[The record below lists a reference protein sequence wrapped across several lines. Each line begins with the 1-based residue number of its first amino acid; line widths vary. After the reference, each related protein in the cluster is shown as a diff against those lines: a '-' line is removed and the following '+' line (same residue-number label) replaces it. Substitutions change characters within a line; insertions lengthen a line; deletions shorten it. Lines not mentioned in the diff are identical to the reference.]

1 MDQFLTLRTA
11 LEASQFTGVPL
22 PLYKDIRRYLMAD
35 NWSDIK
41 ASKQQDLKLSDE
53 DFKIIYGEKELKKRK
68 AEKSRARKK
77 SKNSTSGRKLKKLE
91 DELKNLEF

>member
-1 MDQFLTLRTA
+1 MTLRTA

-22 PLYKDIRRYLMAD
+22 PLYKDIRRYMMAQ

-53 DFKIIYGEKELKKRK
+53 DFKIIYGESELKKRK
-68 AEKSRARKK
+68 ARKSKARKEQ
-77 SKNSTSGRKLKKLE
+77 KNSPAGRKIKKLE
-91 DELKNLEF
+91 DELKNLDF